1 MADHLEALARR
12 LEDDPF
18 FLACPLRLFANSEGL
33 AEEELAARLEC
44 SKETLLLLRLCRAPD
59 SDEFSK
65 DVDQIAARFAINR
78 DALIEAIRRG
88 QAMHHMSKYVES
100 DRGIL
105 MAARDRDAKKGRKKR
120 PRGGGS

>member
-12 LEDDPF
+12 LEGDPF

-33 AEEELAARLEC
+33 AEEELAARLGC
-44 SKETLLLLRLCRAPD
+44 SKETLVLLRLCRAPD
-59 SDEFSK
+59 SDEFRK
-65 DVDQIAARFAINR
+65 DVDQIAARFAVNR
-78 DALIEAIRRG
+78 EALVEAIRRG
-88 QAMHHMSKYVES
+88 QAIHHMSNNVES
-100 DRGIL
+100 GLGTL